1 MKDKKVSKTLM
12 EGQNKLA
19 TSQQVLVNMD
29 SSIIMKKSMLK
40 AKYTF
45 RQDTMLYYYWSM
57 FIALNCLYSSLFY
70 PFYTLNHFPK
80 AWSRDFF
87 ILWVSEL
94 FFLVD
99 IIFGFFT

>member
-1 MKDKKVSKTLM
+1 MKR
-12 EGQNKLA
+12 
-19 TSQQVLVNMD
+19 
-29 SSIIMKKSMLK
+29 SILK

-57 FIALNCLYSSLFY
+57 FIALNCLYSSLVY
-70 PFYTLNHFPK
+70 PFYTLNHFSD

-94 FFLVD
+94 VFLAD
-99 IIFGFFT
+99 IVFGFFTQ